1 MNTKAKLS
9 LLGLFALVFILCS
22 SYTRENFAESE
33 IENIEFE
40 IDENEPS
47 RKKVLMDMLTDGLQR
62 SHYAPATLND
72 AYSEKVYNL
81 YLKRIDNNKRFLLQS
96 DIGQLQ
102 KFKHAIDDQI
112 KEVNLEFF
120 EVSDAMLSKGIERGR
135 SFYTKIL
142 AAPFDFSIDEQYDLD
157 MEDRDWAADSDAQ
170 QELWRK
176 SLKHSTLSRLVDKL
190 EEQEKAVEENDTSVT
205 IKTFE
210 ELELETRNKVKTSYD
225 NYYNRLDKLESE
237 DRFADFLNVLV
248 NVYDPHTGYYPPK
261 EKENFDIYM
270 SGQLEGIGAQ
280 LQERDGKI
288 RVSRIVPGSASW
300 KQGQLK
306 EGDIIYAVAQAN
318 EDMVDITDMR
328 LDNAVQLIRGKK
340 GTEVR
345 LKVKKMDGSF
355 VVIPIIRD
363 VVILEET
370 YAKSVLIHNNMR
382 AGYIKLP
389 KFYMDMNNGGGRS
402 CAEDVKIELDKL
414 KAQGVDGIVLD
425 LRNNGGGS
433 LQDAVKMAGFFI
445 EEGPIVQVK
454 GREGAPYILRDV
466 DPAVYYDGPLV
477 IMVNPFSVSASE
489 IVAAALQDYN
499 RAIIIG
505 SEFTYGKGTVQ
516 RFLNLDNFISG
527 GAIDLRPLG
536 SLKLSTQKFY
546 RINGGATQLKGVA
559 SDLVLPDA
567 YSYIDIGEKELD
579 YHLPWDEIEPAGY
592 FRTSSITN
600 LDNIKKKSMARV
612 EKLESFGL
620 MEEKARRLEQQQ
632 DQTVISLSLKKF
644 REELA
649 VLDEE
654 SKKYKD
660 IQKDSTGLT
669 ITQIPIDLEAM
680 EGDSAKIALADAW
693 HEKLSRDIYLFEAT
707 EVLKDMYFSN
717 TGVLPENK

>member
-9 LLGLFALVFILCS
+9 LLGLFALVLILCS
-22 SYTRENFAESE
+22 SYTRENFAVAEL
-33 IENIEFE
+33 ENIEFE

-72 AYSEKVYNL
+72 AYSEKVYTL

-96 DIGQLQ
+96 DIDQLQ
-102 KFKHAIDDQI
+102 KFKHTIDDQI

-120 EVSDAMLSKGIERGR
+120 EVSDALLKQGIERGR
-135 SFYTKIL
+135 LFYTRIL
-142 AAPFDFSIDEQYDLD
+142 AAPFDFSIDETYDLD
-157 MEDRDWAADSDAQ
+157 IEDRAWAEDLNAQ

-190 EEQEKAVEENDTSVT
+190 EEQEKAIEENDTSVT
-205 IKTFE
+205 IKTLE

-261 EKENFDIYM
+261 AKENFDIYM

-280 LQERDGKI
+280 LQEKDGKI

-306 EGDIIYAVAQAN
+306 VGDIIYAVAQAN

-402 CAEDVKIELDKL
+402 CADDIKIELAKL
-414 KAQGVDGIVLD
+414 RAQSVDGIVLD

-527 GAIDLRPLG
+527 GATDLKPLG

-559 SDLVLPDA
+559 SDVVLPDA
-567 YSYIDIGEKELD
+567 YTYIDIGEKELD
-579 YHLPWDEIEPAGY
+579 NHLPWDEIEPARY
-592 FRTSSITN
+592 FRTSSVTN
-600 LDNIKKKSMARV
+600 LDNIKKKSKMRV
-612 EKLESFGL
+612 AKLESFAL
-620 MEEKARRLEQQQ
+620 MEEKARRLEKQQ

-649 VLDEE
+649 ILDEE

-680 EGDSAKIALADAW
+680 EGDSAKMALADAW

-717 TGVLPENK
+717 TGVLPEDK

>member
-1 MNTKAKLS
+1 M
-9 LLGLFALVFILCS
+9 
-22 SYTRENFAESE
+22 EE
-33 IENIEFE
+33 
-40 IDENEPS
+40 
-47 RKKVLMDMLTDGLQR
+47 
-62 SHYAPATLND
+62 
-72 AYSEKVYNL
+72 
-81 YLKRIDNNKRFLLQS
+81 
-96 DIGQLQ
+96 
-102 KFKHAIDDQI
+102 
-112 KEVNLEFF
+112 
-120 EVSDAMLSKGIERGR
+120 
-135 SFYTKIL
+135 
-142 AAPFDFSIDEQYDLD
+142 PFDFTIEESYDVD
-157 MEDRDWAADSDAQ
+157 VEDRAWPSDPDAQ
-170 QELWRK
+170 KEMWRM

-190 EEQEKAVEENDTSVT
+190 EEQEQAIEENDTSVT

-210 ELELETRNKVKTSYD
+210 ELEIDARSKVLTSYN

-237 DRFADFLNVLV
+237 DRFADYLNVLV

-261 EKENFDIYM
+261 EKANFDIYM

-280 LQERDGKI
+280 LQEKDGKI
-288 RVSRIVPGSASW
+288 KVSRIVPGSASW

-306 EGDIIYAVAQAN
+306 QGHIIFAVAQAN

-345 LKVKKMDGSF
+345 LKVKRLDGSF
-355 VVIPIIRD
+355 IIIPIIRD
-363 VVILEET
+363 VVVLEET

-402 CAEDVKIELDKL
+402 CANDIKIELDKL
-414 KAQGVDGIVLD
+414 KAQGVDGIILD

-445 EEGPIVQVK
+445 KEGPIVQVK
-454 GREGAPYILRDV
+454 GRKGAPYVLRDI

-516 RFLNLDNFISG
+516 RFLELDNFISG
-527 GAIDLRPLG
+527 GATDLRPLG
-536 SLKLSTQKFY
+536 ALKLSTQKFY

-559 SDLVLPDA
+559 SDIVLPDPYA
-567 YSYIDIGEKELD
+567 YIDIGEKELD
-579 YHLPWDEIEPAGY
+579 NHLPWDEIEPAAY
-592 FRTSSITN
+592 LRTGAVTN
-600 LDNIKKKSMARV
+600 LENIKKKSLARLA
-612 EKLESFGL
+612 KLESFTL
-620 MEEKARRLEQQQ
+620 MEEKARRLERQQ
-632 DQTVISLSLKKF
+632 DETVISLSLKGF

-649 VLDEE
+649 ILDEE
-654 SKKYKD
+654 GEKYKN

-669 ITQIPIDLEAM
+669 ISQIPIDFEAM
-680 EGDSAKIALADAW
+680 EGDSAKLASAASW
-693 HEKLSRDIYLFEAT
+693 HEKLSRDIYIFEAT

-717 TGVLPENK
+717 TGVLPKKR